1 MAPSSPSVQP
11 ATPMASAVSDG
22 VDSRLFSTK
31 KINIL
36 LDDHNYLLWRQQ
48 VLLAIK
54 TYRLQHYIDPNT
66 VPPFPIILDDAGVS
80 QTNPEFDR
88 FEQQDS
94 ALASWLLSSVSPSVL
109 PHLIGLNTSSQI
121 WNALV
126 GVYGSKS
133 TSQLMFYR
141 RALHSQRKAD
151 LSIREFLMKVKSFCD
166 RLAGCGE
173 IISEQEH
180 VTAILNGLP
189 ADYESVVTII
199 TASPVPYSVQGVT
212 TMLLDAEARQQLTQ
226 LTMMDSPSSANT
238 VSNAPAVSTSNS
250 PPSYRPNSNSRGRGR
265 GRFSSSRWHFVTLD
279 VISYNGCTSACTL
292 RLALL
297 VTPDTVADNTWYP
310 DSGATHHLTNSPDVL
325 SDSSSYPG
333 PGKVYVGNGMALAVK
348 STGQSSFRTQ
358 SRALFMR
365 SLLFVP
371 GLTKNLL
378 SVSKFAKDNH
388 VMFEFFP
395 SQCQVRDLRTREVLL
410 QGSVHDGLYKLSL
423 PGSSKIVAPSD
434 SALCYNTVA
443 SAPLSLWHSRLGHP
457 CTDTLIKALRHCN
470 LVVADVWGSAPVS
483 SNGFRYY
490 VTFTYAH
497 SRYTWL
503 YFLHTKSEV
512 LTVFSIFHKQAE
524 RSFGCQLL
532 ALQTDGDGEFQAFKS
547 YLAHHG
553 IRQRIT
559 CPYSSEQNGLVER
572 KHRQIVEKGLSML
585 AHASMPLSCW
595 TDAFGCAVYL
605 INRLPSSPLG
615 SLSPYEKLF
624 HVKPNYSFLRVFGCL
639 CFPSLRSF
647 NSHKLQFRSSPCI
660 FLGYSSS
667 HHGYR
672 CQDKYGRIFISRH
685 VMFHESTF
693 PFKDFNS
700 PAQSPV
706 ATSCSST
713 KLLVL
718 PSTTPPVL
726 SSVVSSSQ
734 VDTSNSPPLT
744 ASFNARQSAS
754 PTPITNSSPI
764 NSLSQPTH
772 PLSAPLNSHAMVTR
786 SKAGIFK
793 PKVFLTKAPSLSS
806 DTPADIHEAIVVGCK
821 WLFKVKRKA
830 DGKVD
835 RYKARLVAK
844 GFSQAR
850 LVAKVFLS
858 MLASTFVIHSAQWFE
873 QLPFGLFL
881 LLLSSKGASKADT
894 SLFVRVS
901 SDHIVLLMVYVD
913 DIVITG
919 SSTGEIDRV
928 VHQLHTNQKKY
939 ILEILHKTGMT
950 GATATPTPMVTTPKL
965 TTSDSSPHFT
975 DVHLY
980 RSTVGMLQY
989 LCITRPELSFC
1000 VNKLSQYMNLP
1011 NETHWRAVKRVL
1023 RYLVGTVDYGLC
1035 FSKGQPEVVCYSD
1048 ADWASSMEDRRST
1061 TGYVVYLGPNPVAWC
1076 SRKQPVVSRSSSE
1089 AEYRSLA
1096 NSENP
1101 THHARIKHVEIDHHF
1116 VREKVLDGT
1125 LQVNFVP
1132 SAEQVADVL
1141 TKPIAPKQFESFRQA
1156 LRVLKQDNVLSCSNE
1171 KETERMLE

>member
-11 ATPMASAVSDG
+11 ATQMASAVSDG

-36 LDDHNYLLWRQQ
+36 LDDHNYLLWHQQ

-66 VPPFPIILDDAGVS
+66 VPPSSIILDDAGVS

-126 GVYGSKS
+126 GVYGSKY

-151 LSIREFLMKVKSFCD
+151 LSMREFLMKVKSFCD

-199 TASPVPYSVQGVT
+199 TASPVPYSVQGIT
-212 TMLLDAEARQQLTQ
+212 TMLLDAEACQQLTQ

-238 VSNAPAVSTSNS
+238 VSNAPAVSASNS

-265 GRFSSSRWHFVTLD
+265 GRFSSSRVQCQLYGRSGHLVDWCYHRFDTTYKSTNSRPPPPPPQANMCLFG
-279 VISYNGCTSACTL
+279 SGTSSPWMSSPIMSAPQHAHQGWFGSSTNVSSWPNPF
-292 RLALL
+292 A
-297 VTPDTVADNTWYP
+297 VG
-310 DSGATHHLTNSPDVL
+310 SGQHGGATHHLTNSPDVL
-325 SDSSSYPG
+325 SDSSSYLG

-365 SLLFVP
+365 SLLF
-371 GLTKNLL
+371 
-378 SVSKFAKDNH
+378 
-388 VMFEFFP
+388 
-395 SQCQVRDLRTREVLL
+395 CQVRDLRTREVLL
-410 QGSVHDGLYKLSL
+410 RGSVHDGLYKLSL

-434 SALCYNTVA
+434 SALCYNTVT
-443 SAPLSLWHSRLGHP
+443 SAPLSLWHSRLGHS

-470 LVVADVWGSAPVS
+470 VQFHANKELAGCVAYPLGKAHKLPFTRSLSEYSKPLQLVVADVWGPAPVS

-490 VTFTYAH
+490 VAFTDTH

-524 RSFGCQLL
+524 RSLGCQLL
-532 ALQTDGDGEFQAFKS
+532 ALQTDSGGEFQALKS

-559 CPYSSEQNGLVER
+559 CPYSSEQNGLVEW
-572 KHRQIVEKGLSML
+572 KHRQIVEKDLSML

-624 HVKPNYSFLRVFGCL
+624 HVKPNYLFLRVFGCL

-647 NSHKLQFRSSPCI
+647 NSHKLQFRSSLCI

-672 CQDKYGRIFISRH
+672 CQDKYGKIFISRH
-685 VMFHESTF
+685 IMFHESTF
-693 PFKDFNS
+693 PFRDFNS

-706 ATSCSST
+706 ATSRSST

-793 PKVFLTKAPSLSS
+793 PKAFLTKAPSLSS
-806 DTPADIHEAIVVGCK
+806 DTPANIHEAMQSPDWAVAVNSELQALLKNNTWTLSTLPANRRVVGCK

-830 DGKVD
+830 DGTVD

-844 GFSQAR
+844 GFSQHAGFDFR
-850 LVAKVFLS
+850 D
-858 MLASTFVIHSAQWFE
+858 TFSPV
-873 QLPFGLFL
+873 
-881 LLLSSKGASKADT
+881 
-894 SLFVRVS
+894 VRAAT
-901 SDHIVLLMVYVD
+901 I
-913 DIVITG
+913 
-919 SSTGEIDRV
+919 RV
-928 VHQLHTNQKKY
+928 VLALVIIKGWSLRQ
-939 ILEILHKTGMT
+939 
-950 GATATPTPMVTTPKL
+950 V
-965 TTSDSSPHFT
+965 
-975 DVHLY
+975 DVI
-980 RSTVGMLQY
+980 M
-989 LCITRPELSFC
+989 
-1000 VNKLSQYMNLP
+1000 
-1011 NETHWRAVKRVL
+1011 
-1023 RYLVGTVDYGLC
+1023 
-1035 FSKGQPEVVCYSD
+1035 
-1048 ADWASSMEDRRST
+1048 
-1061 TGYVVYLGPNPVAWC
+1061 
-1076 SRKQPVVSRSSSE
+1076 
-1089 AEYRSLA
+1089 
-1096 NSENP
+1096 
-1101 THHARIKHVEIDHHF
+1101 
-1116 VREKVLDGT
+1116 
-1125 LQVNFVP
+1125 P
-1132 SAEQVADVL
+1132 S
-1141 TKPIAPKQFESFRQA
+1141 
-1156 LRVLKQDNVLSCSNE
+1156 
-1171 KETERMLE
+1171 

>member
-1 MAPSSPSVQP
+1 MVPSSPSVQS
-11 ATPMASAVSDG
+11 ATPMASVVSDG

-54 TYRLQHYIDPNT
+54 TYRLQHYIDPST
-66 VPPFPIILDDAGVS
+66 VPPSPTILDDAGVS
-80 QTNPEFDR
+80 QPNPEFDR

-151 LSIREFLMKVKSFCD
+151 LSMREFLMKVKSFCD

-189 ADYESVVTII
+189 AEYESVVTII

-238 VSNAPAVSTSNS
+238 VSHAPTVSDSNS
-250 PPSYRPNSNSRGRGR
+250 PPSYRPNSNTRGRGR
-265 GRFSSSRWHFVTLD
+265 GRFSSSRVQCQLCGRSGHLVDRCYYRFDTTYKSTNYRPPPPQANMCLF
-279 VISYNGCTSACTL
+279 SNGTSSPWLPSPIMGAPQHAHQGWFGSPANVSSWPNPFAVGSSQHGGSPTTVPSQPQ
-292 RLALL
+292 ALL
-297 VTPDTVADNTWYP
+297 ATPDSVADNTWYP
-310 DSGATHHLTNSPDVL
+310 DSGATHHLTNSPAAL

-371 GLTKNLL
+371 GITKNLL

-410 QGSVHDGLYKLSL
+410 RGSVHDGLYKLSL
-423 PGSSKIVAPSD
+423 PGSSTIVAPSD

-443 SAPLSLWHSRLGHP
+443 SVPLSLWHSRLGHP
-457 CTDTLIKALRHCN
+457 CTDTLTKALRHCN
-470 LVVADVWGSAPVS
+470 IQFHANKELAGCVACPLGKAHKLPFARSLSEYSKPLQLVVADVWGPAPVS

-490 VTFTYAH
+490 VAFTDAH

-512 LTVFSIFHKQAE
+512 LSVFSIFHKQAE
-524 RSFGCQLL
+524 RSLGCQLL
-532 ALQTDGDGEFQAFKS
+532 ALQTDGGGEFQALKS

-553 IRQRIT
+553 IRHRIT

-639 CFPSLRSF
+639 CFPSLRCF

-693 PFKDFNS
+693 PFKDFS
-700 PAQSPV
+700 SSAQSPV
-706 ATSCSST
+706 ATSPSST

-718 PSTTPPVL
+718 PSTTPPIL
-726 SSVVSSSQ
+726 SSVVSRPQ
-734 VDTSNSPPLT
+734 VDTSSSPPLT
-744 ASFNARQSAS
+744 TSFNARQSAS
-754 PTPITNSSPI
+754 PTPITNSSNPSSSMPI

-793 PKVFLTKAPSLSS
+793 PKAFLTKATSLSS
-806 DTPADIHEAIVVGCK
+806 DTPADIHEAMQSPDWAVAVNSELQALLKNNTWTLSTLPANRRVVGCK

-830 DGKVD
+830 DGTVD

-844 GFSQAR
+844 GFSQHAGFDFR
-850 LVAKVFLS
+850 DTFSPVVRAATIRVVLALAVIKGWSLRQIDVNNAFLNGDLTEEIYMAQPPGFEKQGSNGQQLVCKLNKALYG
-858 MLASTFVIHSAQWFE
+858 LRQAPRAWFITLK
-873 QLPFGLFL
+873 QYLVTNLGFT
-881 LLLSSKGASKADT
+881 ASKADT

-919 SSTGEIDRV
+919 SSTEEIDRV
-928 VHQLHTNQKKY
+928 VHQLHSKFALKDMGQ
-939 ILEILHKTGMT
+939 LHFFLG
-950 GATATPTPMVTTPKL
+950 
-965 TTSDSSPHFT
+965 
-975 DVHLY
+975 
-980 RSTVGMLQY
+980 
-989 LCITRPELSFC
+989 I
-1000 VNKLSQYMNLP
+1000 
-1011 NETHWRAVKRVL
+1011 
-1023 RYLVGTVDYGLC
+1023 
-1035 FSKGQPEVVCYSD
+1035 EV
-1048 ADWASSMEDRRST
+1048 
-1061 TGYVVYLGPNPVAWC
+1061 
-1076 SRKQPVVSRSSSE
+1076 Q
-1089 AEYRSLA
+1089 
-1096 NSENP
+1096 
-1101 THHARIKHVEIDHHF
+1101 H
-1116 VREKVLDGT
+1116 T
-1125 LQVNFVP
+1125 L
-1132 SAEQVADVL
+1132 
-1141 TKPIAPKQFESFRQA
+1141 
-1156 LRVLKQDNVLSCSNE
+1156 
-1171 KETERMLE
+1171 